1 MTAGEKYVGVFTE
14 VLGVRPEEAPGLRYQ
29 SVPAWDS
36 ARHMELVAAIESA
49 FGVTLDPDDIL
60 DFSSFEKGREI
71 LSVKCGVV
79 F

>member
-1 MTAGEKYVGVFTE
+1 MTAGEKYAGVFAE
-14 VLGVRPEEAPGLRYQ
+14 VLGVRPEEVPGLCYHGIP
-29 SVPAWDS
+29 SWDS
-36 ARHMELVAAIESA
+36 ARHMELVAAIEAA

-71 LSVKCGVV
+71 LSVKCGVI

>member
-36 ARHMELVAAIESA
+36 ARHMELVAAIEAA

>member
-1 MTAGEKYVGVFTE
+1 MTAGEKYAGVFAE
-14 VLGVRPEEAPGLRYQ
+14 VLGVRPEEAPGLCYHGIP
-29 SVPAWDS
+29 SWDS

-60 DFSSFEKGREI
+60 DFSSFEVGRRI
-71 LSVKCGVV
+71 LSERYGIA

>member
-1 MTAGEKYVGVFTE
+1 MTAEEKYVGVFAE
-14 VLGVRPEEAPGLRYQ
+14 VLGVRPEGASGLCYQ

-60 DFSSFEKGREI
+60 DFSSFEGGRRI
-71 LSVKCGVV
+71 LSERYGIA

>member
-1 MTAGEKYVGVFTE
+1 MTAGEKYAGVFAE
-14 VLGVRPEEAPGLRYQ
+14 VLGVRPEEALGLCYHGIP
-29 SVPAWDS
+29 SWDS

-60 DFSSFEKGREI
+60 EFSSFEVGRRI
-71 LSVKCGVV
+71 LSERYGIA

>member
-1 MTAGEKYVGVFTE
+1 MTAGEKYGGVFTE

-36 ARHMELVAAIESA
+36 ARHMELVAAIEAA

>member
-36 ARHMELVAAIESA
+36 ARHMELVAAIVAA

>member
-1 MTAGEKYVGVFTE
+1 MTAEEKYVGVFVE
-14 VLGVRPEEAPGLRYQ
+14 VLGVRPEDVPGLRYQ

-36 ARHMELVAAIESA
+36 ARHMELVAAIEAS

-60 DFSSFEKGREI
+60 DFLSYERGREI
-71 LSVKCGVV
+71 LTARFGVD